1 LVAPKIK
8 TLFGLKPT
16 KAFIYPPHKWDGNK
30 NKKPVIAGNEN
41 KTLIIAVGFSLNNY
55 ASNLVY

>member
-16 KAFIYPPHKWDGNK
+16 KAFIYPPH
-30 NKKPVIAGNEN
+30 KPVIAGNEN